1 MKLSADCE
9 VSEQEVGSQTPE
21 LLLLYTKTIFCTYIW
36 IVAILTNGEGELGQI
51 LASAQASGSQQ

>member
-21 LLLLYTKTIFCTYIW
+21 LLLLYTKTIFCTYI
-36 IVAILTNGEGELGQI
+36 
-51 LASAQASGSQQ
+51 